1 MYCVL
6 SYYMCCV
13 MALGGD
19 DTISV
24 FLPDGLLVSLV
35 LLMLIMIDDGIIY
48 GC

>member
-1 MYCVL
+1 MY
-6 SYYMCCV
+6 CV

-19 DTISV
+19 DTICV
-24 FLPDGLLVSLV
+24 FLLDGLLVSLV